1 MSVVVG
7 VDGSPKSHAALQA
20 AVQEAEYRKA
30 PVVAVMAYT
39 VQRPSGA
46 PAGQPLATTRAADEP
61 EVVEATLKS
70 EVKAALGEAAKDVE
84 LRTVAGLAGRGLVET
99 ARQLGAQLIVLATRS
114 SLTSILGTVSEYVL
128 RNAPCPVL
136 VVPAGR

>member
-7 VDGSPKSHAALQA
+7 VDGSGRSHAALRA
-20 AVQEAEYRKA
+20 AVQEAEYRKT

-39 VQRPSGA
+39 AQPPSGS
-46 PAGQPLATTRAADEP
+46 PAGRPLATTRAPDEQA
-61 EVVEATLKS
+61 VVESKLRS
-70 EVKAALGEAAKDVE
+70 EVATALGEAAHDVE
-84 LRTVAGLAGRGLVET
+84 LRAVSGLAGRGLVET
-99 ARQLGAQLIVLATRS
+99 ARQVGAQLIVLSTRG

-136 VVPAGR
+136 VVPARL

>member
-7 VDGSPKSHAALQA
+7 VDSSGRSHAALQA
-20 AVQEAEYRKA
+20 AVQEAEYRRA

-39 VQRPSGA
+39 SQPAAGT
-46 PAGQPLATTRAADEP
+46 PAGRPLATTRATDERAVA
-61 EVVEATLKS
+61 ESKLRS
-70 EVKAALGEAAKDVE
+70 EVETALGEAAKDVE

-99 ARQLGAQLIVLATRS
+99 ANQVGARLIVLATRS
-114 SLTSILGTVSEYVL
+114 SITSILGTVSEYVL

-136 VVPAGR
+136 VVPARR

>member
-7 VDGSPKSHAALQA
+7 VDGSGKSRAALQA

-39 VQRPSGA
+39 VQP
-46 PAGQPLATTRAADEP
+46 PAGALAGRPLATTRAPDERA
-61 EVVEATLKS
+61 VVESKLRS
-70 EVKAALGEAAKDVE
+70 EVETALGEAAKDVE
-84 LRTVAGLAGRGLVET
+84 LRTVSGLAGRGLMET
-99 ARQLGAQLIVLATRS
+99 ARQVGAQLVVLATRD

>member
-1 MSVVVG
+1 MSVIVG
-7 VDGSPKSHAALQA
+7 VDGSARSHAALQA
-20 AVQEAEYRKA
+20 AMQEAEYRKA
-30 PVVAVMAYT
+30 PIVAVMAYT
-39 VQRPSGA
+39 AQPHAGA
-46 PAGQPLATTRAADEP
+46 PAGGPLATTRATDER
-61 EVVEATLKS
+61 EVVESRLKS
-70 EVKAALGEAAKDVE
+70 EVESALGEAAKDVE

-99 ARQLGAQLIVLATRS
+99 ARQVGAQLIVLATRS